1 MRCYR
6 MTILDEI
13 LAEKQ
18 KEIVQLKQ
26 QTFGP
31 KVYKKTPTFKEK
43 VTASSTMNVIAEIKR
58 SSPSKGAIDMTV
70 DPVTQAKIY
79 EKQGASAI
87 SVLTDKPFFNGSM
100 EDLQAVREAVDLPI
114 LCKDFIID
122 PIQID
127 QAKAAGASIILLIV
141 AALPQADLENMNYY
155 ARLLGLEV
163 LCEVHNQEEM
173 ERALQL
179 DVDIIGIN
187 NRNLKTFEVNLETT
201 EKLSSMVIDPK
212 TILISESGIKTT
224 DDVRRVRNA
233 GADAILVGETL
244 MKSTD
249 LPETFK
255 DLRLPLQGKE
265 VQ

>member
-1 MRCYR
+1 
-6 MTILDEI
+6 MTILDKI
-13 LAEKQ
+13 LAEK
-18 KEIVQLKQ
+18 KEEVIRLQG
-26 QTFGP
+26 QTFEP
-31 KVYKKTPTFKEK
+31 KIYQKTPSFKEK
-43 VTASSTMNVIAEIKR
+43 VAASSTMNVIAEIKR

-70 DPVTQAKIY
+70 DPVSQAKMY
-79 EKQGASAI
+79 ETQGASAI

-100 EDLQAVREAVDLPI
+100 EDLEAVRKAVELPI
-114 LCKDFIID
+114 LCKDFMID
-122 PIQID
+122 PVQID

-141 AALPQADLENMNYY
+141 AALSQAELENMNYY

-173 ERALQL
+173 ERALKL

-201 EKLSSMVIDPK
+201 EKLSSMVTDPE
-212 TILISESGIKTT
+212 TILISESGIKTI
-224 DDVRRVRNA
+224 DDVRRVRNV

-244 MKSTD
+244 MMSAD
-249 LPETFK
+249 LQATFQ
-255 DLRLPLQGKE
+255 DLRLPLQGKG